1 MLLQC
6 YIALE
11 LLCRLVLV
19 LPASQRGP
27 CLLPLSQVT
36 HGSGTPYI
44 RDSISP
50 YDDDN
55 NDDDGD
61 ADDGIALHCIDGNI
75 QR

>member
-1 MLLQC
+1 M
-6 YIALE
+6 
-11 LLCRLVLV
+11 
-19 LPASQRGP
+19 
-27 CLLPLSQVT
+27 T

>member
-1 MLLQC
+1 M
-6 YIALE
+6 
-11 LLCRLVLV
+11 
-19 LPASQRGP
+19 
-27 CLLPLSQVT
+27 T

-61 ADDGIALHCIDGNI
+61 ADDGIDLFKDECVDAGSLG
-75 QR
+75 